1 MSSEAQPRVESRA
14 LKLPERYRV
23 RRHIATGGM
32 ASVWCADDL
41 VLGRTV
47 AVKVLA
53 ERFAHDEMAVR
64 RFKREAR
71 AAARVSAHPHVVT
84 IFDVGDL
91 EPDQNAHGEIV
102 RAFIVMEHLAGG
114 TVADAVRVGAVK
126 RQEAL
131 RWLREAA
138 SALDHAHERGIVHR
152 DIKPGNFLL
161 DRARVLRVADFGIA
175 RLASEDTIT
184 SSGELFGT
192 AAYLAPE
199 QALGRD
205 ATSASDRYALAVA
218 AFELLAGE
226 RPFTAPH
233 FAAQARQHIEDAPP
247 SASERDRT
255 LAPAVDPVL
264 MRGMAK
270 QPDARYETAGALVGA
285 IESALGDNSTT
296 VTRVVRNGRRSN
308 GAAAL
313 PAPGQAP
320 ARTRETA
327 AAPRRPVTSNRE
339 AATQPRRPVTTNREA
354 ARPPRRPATT
364 NREAATQPRRPV
376 TTNREAAR
384 PPRRP
389 ASADR
394 ARPAPVT
401 AQIPGSPPRR
411 RGGRALALAALL
423 IAALGVGLVA
433 FGGLDGP
440 GKSSSNPRR
449 LASSRAATASHRARP
464 VKPPTTTSPATPIT
478 QASSSATTTSTAPP
492 TAEQLQQTGHQEL
505 LAGSYQTAISTL
517 RQAVSAAAPTGLTY
531 AYALYDLGRSLT
543 LGGDPSAAVPVL
555 EARLQ
560 IPNETAT
567 VRQALEQAL
576 RASGQAPAQ
585 PVPSAPARPEASG
598 SAPVSGG
605 AGLAPG
611 DHHGHGHG
619 RASTKGL

>member
-1 MSSEAQPRVESRA
+1 MSSEAQPRVEPRA

-23 RRHIATGGM
+23 RRRIATGGM

-53 ERFAHDEMAVR
+53 ERFAYDEMAVR

-91 EPDQNAHGEIV
+91 EPEEHARGEVV

-114 TVADAVRVGAVK
+114 TVADAIRVGAV
-126 RQEAL
+126 RRHEAM

-152 DIKPGNFLL
+152 DIKPANFLL
-161 DRARVLRVADFGIA
+161 DRSRVLRVADFGIA
-175 RLASEDTIT
+175 RLVSEDTIT

-233 FAAQARQHIEDAPP
+233 FAAQARQHIDDDPP
-247 SASERDRT
+247 SASERDRRLPPT
-255 LAPAVDPVL
+255 VDPVL

-270 QPDARYETAGALVGA
+270 QPDRRYETAGALVGA
-285 IESALGDNSTT
+285 LDAALADSSTA
-296 VTRVVRNGRRSN
+296 VTRAVRNGRRSN

-313 PAPGQAP
+313 GTPTQAP
-320 ARTRETA
+320 TRTRET
-327 AAPRRPVTSNRE
+327 PL
-339 AATQPRRPVTTNREA
+339 
-354 ARPPRRPATT
+354 PPRRPAAG
-364 NREAATQPRRPV
+364 NRETASP
-376 TTNREAAR
+376 

-389 ASADR
+389 AAGNRETASPPPRRPAAGNR
-394 ARPAPVT
+394 ARPTPATPRRS
-401 AQIPGSPPRR
+401 APRR
-411 RGGRALALAALL
+411 RSGRVLALAGLV
-423 IAALGVGLVA
+423 IAALGVGVVA
-433 FGGLDGP
+433 LGGLDGSH
-440 GKSSSNPRR
+440 KSASNPSG
-449 LASSRAATASHRARP
+449 LASTRAATTARGAATAKPARTPVSHAG
-464 VKPPTTTSPATPIT
+464 
-478 QASSSATTTSTAPP
+478 SSAATTPATTSTATSTAAP
-492 TAEQLQQTGHQEL
+492 TADQLQQTGHQEL
-505 LAGSYQTAISTL
+505 LDGSYDSAVVTL
-517 RQAVSAAAPTGLTY
+517 RRAVSAASPVSLTY
-531 AYALYDLGRSLT
+531 AYALYDLGRSLM
-543 LGGDPSAAVPVL
+543 LSGDPSAAVPIL
-555 EARLQ
+555 EQRLKIDSQ
-560 IPNETAT
+560 TAT
-567 VRQALEQAL
+567 VREALDQAL

-585 PVPSAPARPEASG
+585 PTPTPAPVDPGSSG
-598 SAPVSGG
+598 TTPAVSGG

-611 DHHGHGHG
+611 DGRHHGPGQGPGHGHG
-619 RASTKGL
+619 PGH